1 MDSPA
6 ALNGVIWRLLAGRLC
21 SSIRQTSL
29 ETLLGAIGQSWL
41 GVGSTEMAFIQ
52 ENDIV
57 CTEEA
62 KINERSCYWEGGR
75 EEGRGASTS
84 IACARLRSCITG
96 NHIYCLS
103 IRRPFSGGNYLAP
116 VSLAGVKIAGPG
128 AREFPPSSAAP
139 MAITSITSPVDAT
152 LSRPIDR
159 SF

>member
-1 MDSPA
+1 MDGLAGRAKRSHLA
-6 ALNGVIWRLLAGRLC
+6 VAGRLC

-62 KINERSCYWEGGR
+62 KINERSCYWE
-75 EEGRGASTS
+75 EGRGESTS

-116 VSLAGVKIAGPG
+116 VSLPGVKIAGPG
-128 AREFPPSSAAP
+128 AGRGVPSLFGSSDGNHFDYFGRCDTVAA
-139 MAITSITSPVDAT
+139 
-152 LSRPIDR
+152 DR
-159 SF
+159 SVFLT